1 MKWAFALIEDC
12 NIPDD
17 MICPIVPKDGRI
29 KKIIERYR
37 P

>member
-1 MKWAFALIEDC
+1 MKRLFALIEDC

-17 MICPIVPKDGRI
+17 MICPIVLEDGKI
-29 KKIIERYR
+29 KKVTERYR